1 MRHRKGI
8 AKLGKPT
15 DQRIAM
21 LRSMV
26 TSFFTYGKI
35 ETTETRARE
44 ARKMA
49 EKLITLAK
57 DKNVASIRHAL
68 KIIPNKTVIK
78 KVFDDLG
85 EKYKER
91 PGGYI
96 RITKTKIRRGD
107 AAQMAVMELV
117 D

>member
-26 TSFFTYGKI
+26 ISLFKYGKI
-35 ETTETRARE
+35 ETTEVRAK
-44 ARKMA
+44 AALKMA
-49 EKLITLAK
+49 DKVITLGKKK
-57 DKNVASIRHAL
+57 DVSSIRNAL
-68 KIIPNKTVIK
+68 KVVPHKPTIK
-78 KVFDDLG
+78 KVFD
-85 EKYKER
+85 EIAPKYEAR
-91 PGGYI
+91 NGGYI

-107 AAQMAVMELV
+107 ATQMAMMELI
-117 D
+117 